1 MRKRIVIPLMLF
13 LMLATLVNA
22 AYLCENMVGD
32 DELEVMDIEDSNRLG
47 EDEWTWSLNENIS
60 IQVKVKNENYTERDF
75 EVKLF
80 LLKENYGIIENF
92 TTSDNDIIKTVSLEI
107 EESQTLN
114 FSFQL
119 NEFNA
124 GNYFLFAK
132 LYDKNNESLYCTE
145 LKARDIGDEIL
156 VEMKGQERLIVIKE
170 IYGPEEITPGS
181 TMEYIAEIINLGN
194 IPESQIL
201 VKVFNSALQLRQEEE
216 IFNLAIEEARN
227 ITFGFTAPSNLTTT
241 EQQIIFAIEY
251 DYNPNTGN
259 YEEFSDNN
267 NVFTIQIQQNTTI
280 PEIINETSNST
291 TEQNTT
297 IPPILPSPEEPPT
310 KETSS
315 LLWITIPATLLIIII
330 ALVIFF
336 FTRKKNGVTPVTS
349 GDKVKKYVTEINQK
363 QAPPVPKSPTPPSKP
378 SGNYTANTKTPP
390 TSQSPPPQ
398 PRSPSRPLIISS
410 SPKPTPAN
418 TPSPP
423 QAPQSPPQKSPP
435 SPTPPKP
442 NKTSSP

>member
-1 MRKRIVIPLMLF
+1 MRKRLVIPLMLF

-32 DELEVMDIEDSNRLG
+32 DELEIMGIEDSSRTG
-47 EDEWTWSLNENIS
+47 EDEWTWTPNENIS
-60 IQVKVKNENYTERDF
+60 IQVIVKNENYTERDF

-92 TTSDNDIIKTVSLEI
+92 TTSDNDIIKTVSLDK

-119 NEFNA
+119 NEIDA
-124 GNYFLFAK
+124 ENYFLYAK
-132 LYDKNNESLYCTE
+132 FYDKNNESLYCTE
-145 LKARDIGDEIL
+145 LRARDNGDEIL
-156 VEMKGQERLIVIKE
+156 VEMKDKKRLIVIRK

-181 TMEYIAEIINLGN
+181 TVEYITEIINLGD
-194 IPESQIL
+194 IAEDQVL
-201 VKVFNSALQLRQEEE
+201 VKIYNAAFQLREEKE
-216 IFNLAIEEARN
+216 ILNLAIEESKN
-227 ITFGFTAPSNLTTT
+227 ITFGFTIPNNVTT

-251 DYNPNTGN
+251 DYNQITGN
-259 YEEFSDNN
+259 YEEFSTNN
-267 NVFTIQIQQNTTI
+267 KIFTTQIKQNTTI

-297 IPPILPSPEEPPT
+297 PFTILPPEEDPAE
-310 KETSS
+310 ETSI
-315 LLWITIPATLLIIII
+315 LLWITIPVTLFIIII
-330 ALVIFF
+330 ALVVFF
-336 FTRKKNGVTPVTS
+336 FTRKKNGVTPATS

-363 QAPPVPKSPTPPSKP
+363 QVPPIPRSPIPPNKP

-398 PRSPSRPLIISS
+398 PHSPSRPPITSS

-418 TPSPP
+418 TPVPP

-435 SPTPPKP
+435 SPTPPRP